1 MGLKA
6 IIDGHAKEA
15 LGLNQDISEQRME
28 ICRECPLYKQT
39 VMGPVCNSKLWL
51 DTITGEVSDVKRPG
65 YKSGCG
71 CRLQAK
77 TRLSYT
83 HCPVGKW

>member
-15 LGLNQDISEQRME
+15 LGLNKDISEIRME
-28 ICRECPLYKQT
+28 ICRQCPLYKQT
-39 VMGPVCNSKLWL
+39 TLGSICNSKLWM
-51 DTITGEVSDVKRPG
+51 DPITEEVSETKKTG
-65 YKSGCG
+65 YKNGCG
-71 CRLQAK
+71 CRLSAK

-83 HCPVGKW
+83 HCPLNKW